1 MLIKVCGI
9 TDLKQ
14 LLQLDGLEVDFA
26 GLNFYKD
33 SPRFIGNKINPKEL
47 QTADLDIKLTG
58 VFVNE
63 GYDEIMNKVN
73 EYNLSVVQLHGDESP
88 ELCRKISEETEVIKA
103 FRISPDN
110 EDTIEKLL
118 IPYDDA
124 CDYYLFDNGAL
135 KESLG
140 GTGQSFD
147 WEILKRISIE
157 KPFFLSGGIG
167 PDDIEKLTAFRH
179 PDFYAIDINSKFE
192 KNPGVKDMG
201 LLLGFVRAVRAIRN

>member
-124 CDYYLFDNGAL
+124 CDYYLFDNGA
-135 KESLG
+135 
-140 GTGQSFD
+140 
-147 WEILKRISIE
+147 
-157 KPFFLSGGIG
+157 
-167 PDDIEKLTAFRH
+167 
-179 PDFYAIDINSKFE
+179 
-192 KNPGVKDMG
+192 
-201 LLLGFVRAVRAIRN
+201 